1 MQAVGDQRKG
11 KPRHRN
17 RGRGRGGRGRGKGGG
32 GGTSG
37 LLSSDSP
44 DEKSAAVKT
53 EISAYVPPLLRWVLN
68 LSLAGAVPR
77 STVYQAVAH
86 LCHLEMLLEEGK
98 EEDNIAAM
106 FRSTLEGSVDRSGA
120 MDFLALCS
128 EPMAEG
134 ATPYAHG
141 EGGAEDGALSKEEGA
156 GDGAAE
162 ITSTPSSDTVR
173 VEV

>member
-1 MQAVGDQRKG
+1 M
-11 KPRHRN
+11 
-17 RGRGRGGRGRGKGGG
+17 
-32 GGTSG
+32 
-37 LLSSDSP
+37 
-44 DEKSAAVKT
+44 
-53 EISAYVPPLLRWVLN
+53 LN

-86 LCHLEMLLEEGK
+86 LCHLEMLLEAGK
-98 EEDNIAAM
+98 EEDDVAAR

-120 MDFLALCS
+120 LDFLALCS

-134 ATPYAHG
+134 AK
-141 EGGAEDGALSKEEGA
+141 DGALSKEEGA

-173 VEV
+173 VGL